1 MRRTHLRMRHTLRG
15 GVLLTIAV
23 LAASLM
29 AAAGASALPFHPTG
43 IYANF
48 GDCPLGNTS
57 VVSCIYSTTSSG
69 EVKIGSTAVPITN
82 QIVLQGGLTQNAE
95 TGATT
100 FINAADGTTLTAA
113 AQTVP
118 GGLLGIIAPEEW
130 PTWLKEAFNYIIN
143 HGPTGVTATTELV
156 GTPTWNQE
164 NLEERSGT
172 GVSLPVR
179 LHLENEFLGSGCYIG
194 SSSSPVTLALTTG
207 TTSPP
212 SPNSPISGTLGTIT
226 FKEGGKLLIAT
237 GDKLVNN
244 SFSVPVANGCGG
256 GEAWYIA
263 LVDAAIDLKLGL
275 PSAAGHNTAILQGN
289 LEQGAASA
297 VKASE

>member
-1 MRRTHLRMRHTLRG
+1 MSKSYAKGSVGLRRS
-15 GVLLTIAV
+15 VLGSVVGIAALLV
-23 LAASLM
+23 TAV
-29 AAAGASALPFHPTG
+29 GASATPYHPTG
-43 IYANF
+43 DYANF
-48 GDCPLGNTS
+48 GDCPLGNS
-57 VVSCIYSTTSSG
+57 AVVSCIYSTTTSG

-82 QIVLQGGLTQNAE
+82 KIVLQGGLTQNEE

-100 FINAADGTTLTAA
+100 FINAADGTTLTKA

-118 GGLLGIIAPEEW
+118 GGLLGIVAPEFFPEW
-130 PTWLKEAFNYIIN
+130 LQIIFNEIIN

-164 NLEERSGT
+164 NLEERTGT
-172 GVSLPVR
+172 GVNLPVR
-179 LHLENEFLGSGCYIG
+179 IHLENEFVGSACYIG
-194 SSSSPVTLALTTG
+194 SSSNPVNLALTTG

-212 SPNSPISGTLGTIT
+212 APNSPISGTLGTLT
-226 FKEGGKLLIAT
+226 FKHGGALLIAT

-244 SFSVPVANGCGG
+244 SFKVPTASGCG
-256 GEAWYIA
+256 EWWDTL

-275 PSAAGHNTAILQGN
+275 PSEPGHNTAILKGN
-289 LEQGAASA
+289 LEQAAASA